1 MATAAEI
8 EALFED
14 EVKSLHPSLYSPLEK
29 AAIWFAVGV
38 FTLIACGLIFA
49 NDIFWTDGLKPIVIS
64 IITVI
69 NRKLENPIRTF
80 FLAFSLPK
88 CSDKISV
95 HRNVDANNTVPS
107 ATGSGE

>member
-1 MATAAEI
+1 MVDSMATAAEI

-49 NDIFWTDGLKPIVIS
+49 NDIFWTDGLKPIVWDPIVKEAGS
-64 IITVI
+64 AGDAGYSP
-69 NRKLENPIRTF
+69 ENTA
-80 FLAFSLPK
+80 L
-88 CSDKISV
+88 
-95 HRNVDANNTVPS
+95 
-107 ATGSGE
+107 